1 MSDIDETLEQLLSKA
16 SPRPQPDAAA
26 ADAARM
32 AVRAE
37 WRVVTG
43 RHRTRKKMINFAV
56 AATVLIAVFSLFNS
70 FRPVDPAPLKV
81 ATIQKSF
88 GSIFVLGEQSEL
100 TRADDLAAIHEGQT
114 IVTGEDAG
122 IALAW
127 GGGGSVRLDKNTEVV
142 FNSDTSVFLRTGRL
156 YYDSTPSALIAGI
169 DSGGIARFEI
179 DTEFGLVKHV
189 GTQFMTEI
197 ESDELRVSVREGL
210 VDVAGRYYPHTASRG
225 EQVVFTGRQRPVVLN
240 VPSYGDAWEWV
251 THTSPAVVVD
261 GLSVHVFLDWVGREL
276 GMRVEYGDAAIEDT
290 ARDAIMKGRIDTPPA
305 EALRMRMLTAAL
317 DWSMTE
323 GVIYVRRS
331 H

>member
-26 ADAARM
+26 TAAAR
-32 AVRAE
+32 AALRAE
-37 WRVVTG
+37 WQAVTV
-43 RHRTRKKMINFAV
+43 RHRIHKKVIHFAV
-56 AATVLIAVFSLFNS
+56 AATVLIAVFSLFNN
-70 FRPVDPAPLKV
+70 FRPVDPVPLRV

-114 IVTGEDAG
+114 VVTGEDAG

-127 GGGGSVRLDKNTEVV
+127 GGGGSVRLDKNTEVA
-142 FNSDTSVFLRTGRL
+142 FNSDSSIFLNSGRV
-156 YYDSTPSALIAGI
+156 YFDSTPSVLVAGI
-169 DSGGIARFEI
+169 DAGGIADFEI
-179 DTEFGLVKHV
+179 VTQFGVVKHV
-189 GTQFMTEI
+189 GTQFMTEVS
-197 ESDELRVSVREGL
+197 SDELRVSVREGL

-240 VPSYGDAWEWV
+240 VAAYGDAWEWV
-251 THTSPAVVVD
+251 TQTSPAVLVD
-261 GLSVHVFLDWVGREL
+261 GQSVHVFLDWVGREL
-276 GMRVEYGDAAIEDT
+276 GMRVEYGDVAVEDT
-290 ARDAIMKGRIDTPPA
+290 ARGAIMKGRIDTPPT

-317 DWSMTE
+317 EWNMTE
-323 GVIYVRRS
+323 GVIYVSRS